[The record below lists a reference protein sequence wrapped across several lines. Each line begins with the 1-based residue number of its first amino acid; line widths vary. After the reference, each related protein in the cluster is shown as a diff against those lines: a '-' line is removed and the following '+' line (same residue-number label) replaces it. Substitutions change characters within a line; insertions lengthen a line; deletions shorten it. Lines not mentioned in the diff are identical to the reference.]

1 MDETEGIRR
10 LQTAVINDAV
20 ESNNEITERQRLE
33 KEYGQ
38 VWNTKELS
46 ADFEVLGFMAPYV
59 VVKRNS
65 DGAKGDMQFQHLPRF
80 YFNFIAN

>member
-65 DGAKGDMQFQHLPRF
+65 DGAKGAMQFQHLPRF